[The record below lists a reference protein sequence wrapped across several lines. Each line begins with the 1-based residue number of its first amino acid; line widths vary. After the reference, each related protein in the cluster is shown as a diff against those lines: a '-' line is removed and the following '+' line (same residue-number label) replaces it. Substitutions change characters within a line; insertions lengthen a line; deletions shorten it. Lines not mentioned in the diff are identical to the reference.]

1 VNSLVLVQGALSLW
15 SYCSKISY
23 ERDRPGYF
31 NTIIAQ
37 GKVAGSI
44 VTTYSQFDYAV
55 GRMYPLA
62 GKTAFSSVDFAPG
75 QLPKYGGIGSFGL
88 GGDDL
93 AAENTNM
100 LPCDASYHFK
110 PGKIYN
116 LESSKFICDANQGG
130 PTMGAHS
137 DIAKPEVAHAV
148 WSAAYPS

>member
-1 VNSLVLVQGALSLW
+1 
-15 SYCSKISY
+15 
-23 ERDRPGYF
+23 
-31 NTIIAQ
+31 
-37 GKVAGSI
+37 
-44 VTTYSQFDYAV
+44 
-55 GRMYPLA
+55 MYPLA

-100 LPCDASYHFK
+100 LTWDGSYHFK

-116 LESSKFICDANQGG
+116 LESSKFICDAKLGG
-130 PTMGAHS
+130 PTMGAHC